1 LSRQPKKKTDTLSAR
16 ILTNTPTSG
25 EFPEFYF
32 GEHFRQTLWVEFVDN
47 EYEKWIGCFQCDYPK
62 LLNEVLVDMENKS
75 AFVVSGGIGYL
86 IDIENR
92 KLKYKTEENPLI
104 ESVILTTNPDYFI
117 AGTFYCIYVFDNEN
131 LIQEVL
137 ADDLVDGIYFKRQ
150 VDRKAVG
157 DLASIENQF
166 EFNLDFKLDLDT
178 FELIVDRSA
187 FTKHN
192 DTAKKSKQDEK
203 SLKKKQSIFRQL
215 INKMK

>member
-1 LSRQPKKKTDTLSAR
+1 MTAR

-25 EFPEFYF
+25 ESPEFYF

-62 LLNEVLVDMENKS
+62 LLNEVLVDNENKS

-117 AGTFYCIYVFDNEN
+117 AGTFYCVYIFDNEK
-131 LIQEVL
+131 LIKDIS
-137 ADDLVDGIYFKRQ
+137 ADELVDGIYFKRQ

-166 EFNLDFKLDLDT
+166 EFNLDFELDLDT
-178 FELIVDRSA
+178 FELTVDRSVI
-187 FTKHN
+187 TKHN
-192 DTAKKSKQDEK
+192 DTAKKAKQDEK
-203 SLKKKQSIFRQL
+203 NSETKQSIFRRL

>member
-1 LSRQPKKKTDTLSAR
+1 MTAR

-25 EFPEFYF
+25 ESPEFYF

-62 LLNEVLVDMENKS
+62 LLNEVLVDNENKS

-86 IDIENR
+86 IDIKNR

-117 AGTFYCIYVFDNEN
+117 AGTFYCVYIFDNEK
-131 LIQEVL
+131 LIKDIS
-137 ADDLVDGIYFKRQ
+137 ADELVDGIYFKRQ

-166 EFNLDFKLDLDT
+166 EFNLDFELDLDT
-178 FELIVDRSA
+178 FELTVDRSVI
-187 FTKHN
+187 TKHN
-192 DTAKKSKQDEK
+192 DTAKKAKQDEK
-203 SLKKKQSIFRQL
+203 NSETKQSIFRRL

>member
-1 LSRQPKKKTDTLSAR
+1 MSAR

-32 GEHFRQTLWVEFVDN
+32 GEHFRKSLWVEFVDKK
-47 EYEKWIGCFQCDYPK
+47 YEKWIGCFECNYPNV
-62 LLNEVLVDMENKS
+62 LNEVLVDKDNKS

-104 ESVILTTNPDYFI
+104 ESVILTTNPDFFI
-117 AGTFYCIYVFDNEN
+117 AGTFYCVYIFDNEK
-131 LIQEVL
+131 LIKEVL

-150 VDRKAVG
+150 VDRKAAG

-166 EFNLDFKLDLDT
+166 EFNLDFELDLDT
-178 FELIVDRSA
+178 FELTVDRSVI
-187 FTKHN
+187 TKHN
-192 DTAKKSKQDEK
+192 DTVKKTKQDEK
-203 SLKKKQSIFRQL
+203 NSETKQSIFRRL
-215 INKMK
+215 INKLK

>member
-1 LSRQPKKKTDTLSAR
+1 MTAR

-25 EFPEFYF
+25 ESPEFYF

-62 LLNEVLVDMENKS
+62 LLNEVLVDNENKS

-86 IDIENR
+86 IDIKNR

-117 AGTFYCIYVFDNEN
+117 AGTFYCVYIFDNEK
-131 LIQEVL
+131 LKTEVL
-137 ADDLVDGIYFKRQ
+137 ADELVDGICFKRQ

-166 EFNLDFKLDLDT
+166 EFNLDFELDLDT
-178 FELIVDRSA
+178 FELTVDRSVI
-187 FTKHN
+187 TKHN
-192 DTAKKSKQDEK
+192 DSVKKTKQDEK
-203 SLKKKQSIFRQL
+203 NSETKQSIFRRL

>member
-1 LSRQPKKKTDTLSAR
+1 MSAR

-25 EFPEFYF
+25 ESPEFYF

-62 LLNEVLVDMENKS
+62 LLNEVLVDKENKT

-92 KLKYKTEENPLI
+92 KLKYKTEDNPLI

-117 AGTFYCIYVFDNEN
+117 AGTFYCVYVFDNEK
-131 LIQEVL
+131 LIKDL
-137 ADDLVDGIYFKRQ
+137 SADELVDGIYFKHQ

-166 EFNLDFKLDLDT
+166 EFNLDFELDLDT
-178 FELIVDRSA
+178 FELTVDRSMIE
-187 FTKHN
+187 KHN
-192 DTAKKSKQDEK
+192 DTAKKIKQDEK
-203 SLKKKQSIFRQL
+203 NSKTKQSIFRRL

>member
-1 LSRQPKKKTDTLSAR
+1 MSAR

-32 GEHFRQTLWVEFVDN
+32 GEHFRKSLCVEFVDKK
-47 EYEKWIGCFQCDYPK
+47 YEKWIGCFECNYPNV
-62 LLNEVLVDMENKS
+62 LNEVLVGKDNKS

-104 ESVILTTNPDYFI
+104 ESIILTTNPDFFI
-117 AGTFYCIYVFDNEN
+117 AGTFYCVYIFDNEK
-131 LIQEVL
+131 LIKEVL

-150 VDRKAVG
+150 VDRKAAG

-166 EFNLDFKLDLDT
+166 EFNLDFELDLDT
-178 FELIVDRSA
+178 FELTVDRSVI
-187 FTKHN
+187 TKHN
-192 DTAKKSKQDEK
+192 DTVKKTKQDEK
-203 SLKKKQSIFRQL
+203 NTETKQSIFRRL
-215 INKMK
+215 INKLK

>member
-1 LSRQPKKKTDTLSAR
+1 MSAR

-25 EFPEFYF
+25 ESPEFYF

-47 EYEKWIGCFQCDYPK
+47 EYEKWIGSFQCDYPK
-62 LLNEVLVDMENKS
+62 LLNEVLVDKENKT

-92 KLKYKTEENPLI
+92 KLKYKTEDNPLI

-117 AGTFYCIYVFDNEN
+117 AGTFYCVYVFDNEK
-131 LIQEVL
+131 LIKDL
-137 ADDLVDGIYFKRQ
+137 SADELVDGIYFKHQ

-166 EFNLDFKLDLDT
+166 EFNLDFELDLDT
-178 FELIVDRSA
+178 FELTVDRSMIE
-187 FTKHN
+187 KHN
-192 DTAKKSKQDEK
+192 DTAKKIKQDEK
-203 SLKKKQSIFRQL
+203 NSKTKQSIFRRL

>member
-1 LSRQPKKKTDTLSAR
+1 MSAR

-25 EFPEFYF
+25 ESPEFYF

-62 LLNEVLVDMENKS
+62 LLNEVLVDKENKT

-92 KLKYKTEENPLI
+92 KLKYKTEDNPLI

-117 AGTFYCIYVFDNEN
+117 AGTFYCVYVFDNEK
-131 LIQEVL
+131 LIKDL
-137 ADDLVDGIYFKRQ
+137 SADELVDGIYFKHQ

-166 EFNLDFKLDLDT
+166 EFNLDFELDLDT
-178 FELIVDRSA
+178 FELTVDRSMIE
-187 FTKHN
+187 KHN
-192 DTAKKSKQDEK
+192 DTAKKAKQDEK
-203 SLKKKQSIFRQL
+203 NSETKQSIFRRL

>member
-1 LSRQPKKKTDTLSAR
+1 MSAR

-25 EFPEFYF
+25 ESPEFYF
-32 GEHFRQTLWVEFVDN
+32 GEQFRQTLWVEFVDN

-62 LLNEVLVDMENKS
+62 LLNEVLVDKENKS

-92 KLKYKTEENPLI
+92 KLKYKTEDNPLI
-104 ESVILTTNPDYFI
+104 ESVILKTNPDYFI
-117 AGTFYCIYVFDNEN
+117 AGTFYCVYVFDNEK
-131 LIQEVL
+131 LIKDL
-137 ADDLVDGIYFKRQ
+137 SADELVDGIYFKHQ

-166 EFNLDFKLDLDT
+166 EFNLDFELDLDT
-178 FELIVDRSA
+178 FELTVDRSMIE
-187 FTKHN
+187 KHN
-192 DTAKKSKQDEK
+192 DTAKKIKQDEK
-203 SLKKKQSIFRQL
+203 NSKTKQSIFRRL

>member
-1 LSRQPKKKTDTLSAR
+1 MSAR

-25 EFPEFYF
+25 ESPELYF
-32 GEHFRQTLWVEFVDN
+32 GEHFRQTLWVEFGDN

-62 LLNEVLVDMENKS
+62 LLNEVLVDKENKT

-104 ESVILTTNPDYFI
+104 ESVIFTTNPDYFI
-117 AGTFYCIYVFDNEN
+117 AGTFYCVYVFDHEK
-131 LIQEVL
+131 LIKDIS
-137 ADDLVDGIYFKRQ
+137 ADELVDGIYFKRQ

-166 EFNLDFKLDLDT
+166 EFNLDFELDLDT
-178 FELIVDRSA
+178 FELTVDRSVI
-187 FTKHN
+187 TKHN
-192 DTAKKSKQDEK
+192 DTAKKTKQDEK
-203 SLKKKQSIFRQL
+203 NSETKQSIFRRL
-215 INKMK
+215 INKLK